1 MLLKEYKNY
10 FVQELTSVVDSE
22 EANQFFYIGL
32 EEILGFSRVD
42 FLTKELELSK
52 EQLLKWNNLLDVL
65 KKHQPIQY
73 YFKKAYFFGLEFM
86 VSSDTLIPR
95 SETEELVEWV
105 IETCQHQ
112 DKKWRILDIG
122 TGSGCIPI
130 TLAKNLSNVAI
141 SAIDFSEKALEI
153 AQQNAQKHNIN
164 IQFIQQ
170 DILQT
175 NHLEEY
181 DIIISNPPYVRDLE
195 KKEILPNV
203 LAYEPHSALFV
214 SDNKPLVFYEKITQ
228 LAFEYLKE
236 DGFLFFEINQY
247 LGLETQKMIEKRF
260 CNVELRRDLKNNF
273 RMIKA
278 FDKRK

>member
-10 FVQELTSVVDSE
+10 FVQELTGVVDSE

-32 EEILGFSRVD
+32 EEILGFSKVD

-52 EQLLKWNNLLDVL
+52 EQLLKWNNLLDAL

-73 YFKKAYFFGLEFM
+73 YFKKAHFFGMEFM

-214 SDNKPLVFYEKITQ
+214 SDNEPLVFYEKITQ